1 MADYS
6 YTELMKMQNDAIRRV
21 EDMQKR
27 ARRSAGLGE
36 ENNKNVVPVSQ
47 TSTQPI
53 PKEPPRR
60 VPMPN
65 DYLENLKKFASDSLG
80 GENDTNPK
88 SETPL
93 PLQNIPNNNSNGLS
107 DSLKNILNG
116 INIDSD
122 KALLLSLI
130 MLLSEENADEMLVLA
145 LIYMMT

>member
-6 YTELMKMQNDAIRRV
+6 YTELMKMQNDAIKRV

-36 ENNKNVVPVSQ
+36 ENNKSVVPVNQ
-47 TSTQPI
+47 TPAQPI

-65 DYLENLKKFASDSLG
+65 DYLENLKKFASESLG
-80 GENDTNPK
+80 GENDTNGK
-88 SETPL
+88 IETPPPL
-93 PLQNIPNNNSNGLS
+93 PNLPNNNSNGLS
-107 DSLKNILNG
+107 DSLKNILSG

-130 MLLSEENADEMLVLA
+130 MLLSEENADETLVLA

>member
-27 ARRSAGLGE
+27 ARRSAGLSE
-36 ENNKNVVPVSQ
+36 ENENSTVSANATQ
-47 TSTQPI
+47 AQPI
-53 PKEPPRR
+53 QKEPPRR

-80 GENDTNPK
+80 TETDTNTK
-88 SETPL
+88 SETL
-93 PLQNIPNNNSNGLS
+93 PQLPDHPNRNTNGLS

-130 MLLSEENADEMLVLA
+130 MLLSEENADETLVLA